1 MIILNRDKPQ
11 KNEYI
16 LLDELEKINSLNK
29 KKVILTKNLWI
40 EKKQILKEKQINV
53 GIQINSDESLDEI
66 TEDLR
71 YFSLIQF
78 NFLTFRDG
86 RPFSIAKILRK
97 KLNFEKEIRASG
109 HILPDQYIFLIRCG
123 FDTVEIEE
131 KSMDVW
137 TRFFK
142 MVISKSKSGGC
153 PPGAFFRRLFLPPL

>member
-1 MIILNRDKPQ
+1 MIILNKDKPQ

-16 LLDELEKINSLNK
+16 FLDELEQIKSLNK

-40 EKKQILKEKQINV
+40 EKKQILKEKEINV

-78 NFLTFRDG
+78 NFLTFKDG
-86 RPFSIAKILRK
+86 RPFSITKILRK

-109 HILPDQYIFLIRCG
+109 HILPDQYIFLMRCG

-131 KSMDVW
+131 KNMDVW

-142 MVISKSKSGGC
+142 MDEG
-153 PPGAFFRRLFLPPL
+153 LYYQ

>member
-11 KNEYI
+11 KNKYI
-16 LLDELEKINSLNK
+16 FLDELEKINSLNK

-66 TEDLR
+66 TEDLQ

-78 NFLTFRDG
+78 NFLTFKDG
-86 RPFSIAKILRK
+86 RPFSITKILRK

-109 HILPDQYIFLIRCG
+109 HILPDQYIFLMRCG

-131 KSMDVW
+131 KNMDVW
-137 TRFFK
+137 IRFFK
-142 MVISKSKSGGC
+142 MDEG
-153 PPGAFFRRLFLPPL
+153 LYYQ

>member
-1 MIILNRDKPQ
+1 MIILNKDKPQ

-16 LLDELEKINSLNK
+16 FLDELEQIASPSK

-40 EKKQILKEKQINV
+40 EKKQIIKEKKISV
-53 GIQINSDESLDEI
+53 GIQINSDESIDEI
-66 TEDLR
+66 TEDLK

-78 NFLTFRDG
+78 NFLTFKDG

-109 HILPDQYIFLIRCG
+109 HILPDQYIFLMRCG

-131 KSMDVW
+131 KNTDVW
-137 TRFFK
+137 IRFFK
-142 MVISKSKSGGC
+142 MDEG
-153 PPGAFFRRLFLPPL
+153 LYYQ

>member
-1 MIILNRDKPQ
+1 MIILNKDKPQ

-16 LLDELEKINSLNK
+16 FLDELEQIESLNK

-40 EKKQILKEKQINV
+40 EKKQILKEKEINV

-66 TEDLR
+66 TEDLQ

-78 NFLTFRDG
+78 NFLTFKDG

-97 KLNFEKEIRASG
+97 KLNFKKEIRASG

-131 KSMDVW
+131 KNMDVW

-142 MVISKSKSGGC
+142 MDEG
-153 PPGAFFRRLFLPPL
+153 LYYQ

>member
-1 MIILNRDKPQ
+1 MIILNKDKPL

-16 LLDELEKINSLNK
+16 FLDELEQIESLNK

-66 TEDLR
+66 TEDLQ

-78 NFLTFRDG
+78 NFLTFKDG
-86 RPFSIAKILRK
+86 RPFSITKILRK

-109 HILPDQYIFLIRCG
+109 HILPDQYIFLMRCG

-131 KSMDVW
+131 KNMDVW
-137 TRFFK
+137 IRFFK
-142 MVISKSKSGGC
+142 MDEG
-153 PPGAFFRRLFLPPL
+153 LYYQ

>member
-1 MIILNRDKPQ
+1 MIILNKDKPQ

-16 LLDELEKINSLNK
+16 FLDDLEQIKSLNK

-40 EKKQILKEKQINV
+40 EKKQLLKEKKINV

-66 TEDLR
+66 TEDLQ

-78 NFLTFRDG
+78 NFLTFKDG
-86 RPFSIAKILRK
+86 RPFSIVKILRK

-131 KSMDVW
+131 KSMNVW

-142 MVISKSKSGGC
+142 MDEG
-153 PPGAFFRRLFLPPL
+153 LYYQ

>member
-1 MIILNRDKPQ
+1 MIILNKDKPQ

-16 LLDELEKINSLNK
+16 FLDELEQIKSLNK

-40 EKKQILKEKQINV
+40 EKKQILKEKKINV

-66 TEDLR
+66 TEDLQ

-131 KSMDVW
+131 KNMDVW
-137 TRFFK
+137 IRFFK
-142 MVISKSKSGGC
+142 MDEG
-153 PPGAFFRRLFLPPL
+153 LYYQ

>member
-1 MIILNRDKPQ
+1 MIILNKDKPQ

-16 LLDELEKINSLNK
+16 FLDELEQIKSLNK

-40 EKKQILKEKQINV
+40 EKKQLLKEKKINV

-66 TEDLR
+66 TEDLQ

-78 NFLTFRDG
+78 NFLTFKDG

-123 FDTVEIEE
+123 FDTVEIE
-131 KSMDVW
+131 KKNMDVW
-137 TRFFK
+137 IRFFK
-142 MVISKSKSGGC
+142 MDKG
-153 PPGAFFRRLFLPPL
+153 LYYQ

>member
-1 MIILNRDKPQ
+1 MIILNKDKPQ

-16 LLDELEKINSLNK
+16 FLDELEQIKSLNK

-40 EKKQILKEKQINV
+40 EKKQILKEKKINV

-66 TEDLR
+66 TEDLQ

-131 KSMDVW
+131 KNMDVW

-142 MVISKSKSGGC
+142 MDEG
-153 PPGAFFRRLFLPPL
+153 LYYQ